1 MALNTEER
9 KDVVFF
15 TGVEVEHTACYG
27 MFTLFV
33 VDTPPLEDIIA
44 LAKKENVSQIYFGTS
59 QSFNP
64 KNENDWR
71 TWSDRIL
78 GCLQE
83 GFWVTLDFDVS
94 YADHEWFHDN
104 CWCENDKFVPMI
116 SVKMP
121 YINLFNYNATVK
133 IDDKTWG
140 FSNPGVWT
148 HQLHDLMPKDKFTRW
163 DQYTDDNVIN
173 EIIT

>member
-9 KDVVFF
+9 QDVVFF
-15 TGVEVEHTACYG
+15 TGYEVEHTTCYG

-33 VDTPPLEDIIA
+33 VGTPPLEDIIS
-44 LAKKENVSQIYFGTS
+44 LAEKEKVSHIYFGTS

-64 KNENDWR
+64 TNDDWD
-71 TWSDRIL
+71 TWDRVIS
-78 GCLQE
+78 GCLQH

-94 YADHEWFHDN
+94 YANHPWFHDSG
-104 CWCENDKFVPMI
+104 WCESDKFVPMV

-121 YINLFNYNATVK
+121 YIKLFNYNTTVK

-148 HQLHDLMPKDKFTRW
+148 HQLHNLMDRDKFTRW
-163 DQYTDDNVIN
+163 DQYTDDNVIEN
-173 EIIT
+173 KD